1 MRIKSNYKMISISL
15 IASALLVG
23 CGGGSSTTDT
33 TVATAKTFAGSVVKG
48 PIDNAT
54 IILRDA
60 AGEEVA
66 RTISKLGKFELPQM
80 DLTSEYY
87 TIESLNGSYEDEATK
102 LKVEVGESG
111 LKTLL
116 SKAQLQDIMANGKFA
131 AMTPETTVFAE
142 LVKDAIVNK
151 GQSLTDATT
160 DVKEIIKKVFIDGT
174 SPLTMLPGDQFLNEG
189 DLTTDFPKDQTEAFA
204 RNRAISMSY
213 MVRDLGLDPK
223 EVFTVIQKIVDD
235 LKPDGIIN
243 NSDLDNDGN
252 DDNVTEE
259 FGLAR
264 ANLFQDTTSKL
275 QRGELTAGQREE
287 LSLMGF
293 DVDRFNGSL
302 AEAQASLDAEVE
314 KYLASSTLPTLH
326 VLPTMVDEDG
336 NLTDTQATYTL
347 TANTDVNVTIET
359 PNGSWI
365 TPMWRYNNNPL
376 PLVIRTNRGNAMTL
390 NLDNQLASD
399 STIHW
404 HGFKIPAA
412 MDGGPDTPVG
422 AGSTKTYT
430 FTMDQPA
437 APLWFHPHPDM
448 QTGKQVYMGLAGV
461 YLLEDTITQTLEAEN
476 KLPSGEKDT
485 VLLVQDRRFD
495 GNTTDAVRNLKYMD
509 MEMDTDGMLGDTILV
524 NGSVV
529 PKEEVSNT
537 LHRYRLYNVSNARNY
552 KFALSDGSKFKVIGT
567 DGGLLDTPTE
577 VESITLGAAERVEIV
592 IDFSQYAVGDKV
604 MLVSQP
610 FNGDMMG
617 MMGNMNTG
625 SGMGG
630 MDGKS
635 DMTGSTGN
643 GGGNQDMNDNSQ
655 MNNDSNMSDNP
666 QDMNGTNQDTM
677 GSMTG
682 MAANGAGLS
691 IMRFDITSDEPETV
705 TLYSELP
712 EGAEIK
718 TRHTAIDTTNNAVE
732 RQFVMTMGG
741 MGNMQG
747 ENGISQDGM
756 QGENGMS
763 QGGAMQQMTFVI
775 NGKSFDPTRV
785 DEFIEAGATEIWSI
799 RNMSPMAHP
808 FHAHAIQYQILS
820 RNGVEATGTDL
831 GWKDTFLV
839 QPGETVKVIGKFEAI
854 NTGDYMY
861 HCHILEHEDAGMMGY
876 FRVGD
881 TGVLGDQ

>member
-1 MRIKSNYKMISISL
+1 MISISL

-23 CGGGSSTTDT
+23 CGGGSSTDT
-33 TVATAKTFAGSVVKG
+33 AVATAKTFAGSVVKG

-66 RTISKLGKFELPQM
+66 RSISKLGKFELPQI
-80 DLTSEYY
+80 DLNSDYY
-87 TIESLNGSYEDEATK
+87 TIESMNGSYEDEATK
-102 LKVEVGESG
+102 QKVEVGNSG

-142 LVKDAIVNK
+142 LVKDAIENK
-151 GQSLTDATT
+151 SKSLVEASTEA
-160 DVKEIIKKVFIDGT
+160 KETIKRVFIDGT
-174 SPLTMLPGDQFLNEG
+174 SPLTMLPGDTFLNEG
-189 DLTTDFPKDQTEAFA
+189 DLATDFPKDQTEAFA

-213 MVRDLGLDPK
+213 MVRNLGLEPK
-223 EVFTVIQKIVDD
+223 EVFTIIQKIIED

-243 NSDLDNDGN
+243 NSDLDNDGI
-252 DDNVTEE
+252 DDNVTED

-264 ANLFQDTTSKL
+264 ANLFQDTTSRL
-275 QRGELTAGQREE
+275 QRGELTDGQREE

-302 AEAQASLDAEVE
+302 ADAEASLDTEV
-314 KYLASSTLPTLH
+314 KTYLTSTTLPTLH
-326 VLPTMVDEDG
+326 VLPTMTDEDG
-336 NLTDTQATYTL
+336 NATDAQATYTL

-390 NLDNQLASD
+390 NLDNKLDSN

-412 MDGGPDTPVG
+412 MDGGPDTPVA

-430 FTMDQPA
+430 FTMNQPA

-448 QTGKQVYMGLAGV
+448 ETGKQVYMGLAGV
-461 YLLEDTITQTLEAEN
+461 YLLEDNITKTLEANNE
-476 KLPSGEKDT
+476 LPFGDKDT

-495 GNTTDAVRNLKYMD
+495 GNVTDSVRNLKYMD
-509 MEMDTDGMLGDTILV
+509 MEMDMDGMLGDTILV

-529 PKEEVSNT
+529 PKQEVSNT

-552 KFALSDGSKFKVIGT
+552 KFALSDGSKFTVIGT

-592 IDFSQYAVGDKV
+592 IDFSKYNVGDKV

-617 MMGNMNTG
+617 MMGGNMRGMNQK
-625 SGMGG
+625 SG
-630 MDGKS
+630 
-635 DMTGSTGN
+635 TRPRPGN
-643 GGGNQDMNDNSQ
+643 DTASQDMNNSSQMTNDANMSMNSQ
-655 MNNDSNMSDNP
+655 NMNNSEGNMNRNGQNMDVG
-666 QDMNGTNQDTM
+666 QDMNGTRQNNM
-677 GSMTG
+677 GSMSG
-682 MAANGAGLS
+682 MVVNGAGLS
-691 IMRFDITSDEPETV
+691 IMRFDITSEEDETI
-705 TLYSELP
+705 TLYTKLP

-718 TRHTAIDTTNNAVE
+718 TRHTAADTTNNAAE
-732 RQFVMTMGG
+732 RQFIMTMGG
-741 MGNMQG
+741 MGNMQ
-747 ENGISQDGM
+747 NGGMQDG
-756 QGENGMS
+756 NGMS
-763 QGGAMQQMTFVI
+763 QGGGMQQMTFVI
-775 NGKSFDPTRV
+775 NGKSFNPTRV

-820 RNGVEATGTDL
+820 RNGVPATGTDL

-881 TGVLGDQ
+881 TGVLGEQ